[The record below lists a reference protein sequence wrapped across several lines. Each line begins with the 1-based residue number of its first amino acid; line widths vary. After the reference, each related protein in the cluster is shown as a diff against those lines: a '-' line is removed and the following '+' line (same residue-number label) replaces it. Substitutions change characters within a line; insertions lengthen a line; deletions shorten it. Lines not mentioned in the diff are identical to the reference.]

1 MPRRTRRTATPRRRT
16 ATSPRSANQPTRAGA
31 AHPRRYAWLLGTA
44 AVATSVAIASA
55 LTQPRSVAAMPGG
68 NASASLADISELLDA
83 VRATAPVMTLGQL
96 KQAVWQSAAD
106 EPSATRIAR
115 ALHFLPGHGIAI
127 RTAAIGDLQRLLA
140 GNEAGS
146 YLRLPDP
153 APPYTTP
160 GSGGFEARLVY
171 VSGRVE
177 RSLYDA
183 GKQAGL
189 SDPLILELAEI
200 FGWDIDFALDL
211 HPGDTFSV
219 VFEQRYWLGRKIAD
233 GPILAAEFLNQGR
246 SHRAIAYRHRDG
258 TLAYYTPAGRSVK
271 RQFLRSP
278 VKFSRVSSSFSESR
292 FHPIL
297 KLPRAHTGVDYAAPP
312 GTPVRATGGG
322 RIAWLGDNESYGKTV
337 VIDHGGTFS
346 TLYAHLSRFRSDLK
360 AGRRVQQGEIIGY
373 VGSTGLATAPH
384 LHYEFRVD
392 GEHKNPL
399 TFEIPEGELLADED
413 LEAFLPLAR
422 AWVAQLEAVDALQ
435 FAALD
440 AH

>member
-1 MPRRTRRTATPRRRT
+1 M
-16 ATSPRSANQPTRAGA
+16 
-31 AHPRRYAWLLGTA
+31 
-44 AVATSVAIASA
+44 
-55 LTQPRSVAAMPGG
+55 TQPRSVAAMPGG
-68 NASASLADISELLDA
+68 NASASLADISELLDTI
-83 VRATAPVMTLGQL
+83 RATAPVMTLGQL
-96 KQAVWQSAAD
+96 KQAVWQSAAE
-106 EPSATRIAR
+106 EPSPTHIAR

-127 RTAAIGDLQRLLA
+127 RTAAIGDLQGLLA
-140 GNEAGS
+140 GNDAGS
-146 YLRLPDP
+146 HLRLPDP

-160 GSGGFEARLVY
+160 GSGGLEARLVY

-189 SDPLILELAEI
+189 SDPLILALAEI

-211 HPGDTFSV
+211 HPGDTFGV

-271 RQFLRSP
+271 RAFLRSP

-292 FHPIL
+292 YHPIL

-312 GTPVRATGGG
+312 GTPVRATGDG

-346 TLYAHLSRFRSDLK
+346 TLYAHLSRFRSGLK
-360 AGRRVQQGEIIGY
+360 AGRRVQQGDIIGY

-392 GEHKNPL
+392 GEHMDPL
-399 TFEIPEGELLADED
+399 TFEFPEGEPLSNED
-413 LEAFLPLAR
+413 LEAFLPLAH
-422 AWVAQLEAVDALQ
+422 AWVAQLEAVDAHQ

-440 AH
+440 VH